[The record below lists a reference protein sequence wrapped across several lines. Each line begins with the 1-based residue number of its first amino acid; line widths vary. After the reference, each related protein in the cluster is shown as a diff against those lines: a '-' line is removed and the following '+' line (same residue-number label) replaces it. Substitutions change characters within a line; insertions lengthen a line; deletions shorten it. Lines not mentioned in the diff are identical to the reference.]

1 MSKGVFTK
9 LICNVKRFEKEVRM
23 INIEELS
30 KEYKK
35 PYKKV
40 LDQISFQIREGE
52 MVAIMGKS
60 GAGKSTLLNILGCI
74 DIATG
79 GKYVFHDVDVTGLS
93 KKELHQF
100 RKKHFSYIFQNF
112 ELLPEYSVYENIE
125 IPLLAR
131 NVKNRKTIILN
142 ALEEVGIAEH
152 RRKKIHKLSGGE
164 QQRCAIAR
172 AIVADTD
179 VILAD
184 EPTGSL
190 DENTADEIMQLLK
203 RLNDQGKTIII
214 VTHDRDIAAQCQ
226 RSIIIK
232 DGKIWNGETV

>member
-1 MSKGVFTK
+1 
-9 LICNVKRFEKEVRM
+9 M

-74 DIATG
+74 DTATG